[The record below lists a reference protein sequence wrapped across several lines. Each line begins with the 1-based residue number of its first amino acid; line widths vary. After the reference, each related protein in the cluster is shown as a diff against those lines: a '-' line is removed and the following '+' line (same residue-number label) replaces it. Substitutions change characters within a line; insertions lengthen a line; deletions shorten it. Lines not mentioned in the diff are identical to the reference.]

1 MTQLRETTV
10 GTALSLQ
17 RTIDSAQLAMISVED
32 DAFAEYSDLV
42 QRLIIRLGPLADEDG
57 PWQEPVRL
65 LRGIRTRMTL
75 WPGDSK
81 AAVAAMELPNGWPDG
96 TIAALRPFSE
106 ENALLVAQAWECIE
120 RMSDDERQLG
130 WALRTLVGGLAD
142 LGRSRVVVKSRF
154 IEPTVSWLH
163 SNTQRHPEVVSPGGL
178 SGFVDFDRLVVI
190 GPASW
195 FPEHLRSVPRA
206 AMTIVLSHSWVRDPS
221 TSLAMLDALTG
232 DVRDIGPPIV
242 ARTVGASTVKR
253 GLRIDSDALLPGFS
267 EADLGRMARR
277 VLAIDSVS
285 GNARDK
291 DPVVESRMYV
301 LASGEVVFL
310 PTDDASRRDVAELSH
325 EGISVARVPVGE
337 LRTGMFLLVRRS
349 GASDYLAEMADRL
362 LASDG
367 EDPRA
372 LRDAHS
378 RWQHTLR
385 EFVAPRGP
393 TTAAA
398 ELRAAG
404 VKVANA
410 SNVSRW
416 MSGESLGLQKDANFR
431 ALLKHLGLQDEA
443 RGILLMTRHLRNA
456 HQRAGA
462 KVRQL
467 LVERAE
473 RMSPAELEA
482 AGHMDVELEKE
493 EGGTLMLARI
503 EQIASSTV
511 MVPSGRV
518 GIATVTA

>member
-1 MTQLRETTV
+1 MTELPQTSI
-10 GTALSLQ
+10 GAALALQ
-17 RTIDSAQLAMISVED
+17 RTIDSAQLAMVSVED
-32 DAFAEYSDLV
+32 DAFAEYSELV
-42 QRLIIRLGPLADEDG
+42 QRLLISLGPLADEDG

-75 WPGDSK
+75 WPGDAQ
-81 AAVAAMELPNGWPDG
+81 AAAAAMQLPDGWPDRAIG
-96 TIAALRPFSE
+96 DLRPFSE

-120 RMSDDERQLG
+120 RMGGDERQLG
-130 WALRTLVGGLAD
+130 RAVRTIVGGLKD
-142 LGRSRVVVKSRF
+142 VGRSRIVVKSRF
-154 IEPTVSWLH
+154 IEPTVGWLR
-163 SNTQRHPEVVSPGGL
+163 SSTKRHPPVVPPSALGGD
-178 SGFVDFDRLVVI
+178 VDLDRVIVI

-221 TSLAMLDALTG
+221 ASLAVLDGLTG
-232 DVRDIGPPIV
+232 EEQEVGPKV
-242 ARTVGASTVKR
+242 VTTTVGASTVR
-253 GLRIDSDALLPGFS
+253 RSLRIDADALLPGFS

-277 VLAIDSVS
+277 VLAIDSIPGS
-285 GNARDK
+285 AREK
-291 DPVVESRMYV
+291 DPVIEARMYV

-310 PTDDASRRDVAELSH
+310 PTDPASRRDVAELSH
-325 EGISVARVPVGE
+325 EGISIARIPVGE

-362 LASDG
+362 LATDG
-367 EDPRA
+367 EDPKA
-372 LRDAHS
+372 LRDTHS
-378 RWQHTLR
+378 RWQHALR
-385 EFVAPRGP
+385 EFVATRGP
-393 TTAAA
+393 TKAAV

-410 SNVSRW
+410 PNVSRW
-416 MSGESLGLQKDANFR
+416 MSGESLGLQKDAHFR

-462 KVRQL
+462 RVRQL
-467 LVERAE
+467 LVARAE
-473 RMSPAELEA
+473 RMSPGDLES

-503 EQIASSTV
+503 EQVATSTV
-511 MVPSGRV
+511 MVPSGRI
-518 GIATVTA
+518 GIATATD

>member
-1 MTQLRETTV
+1 MTQLPETTV
-10 GTALSLQ
+10 GTALMLQ
-17 RTIDSAQLAMISVED
+17 RTIDSAQLAMVAVED
-32 DAFAEYSDLV
+32 DIFAEYSDLV

-75 WPGDSK
+75 WPGDAK
-81 AAVAAMELPNGWPDG
+81 AAVAAMELPSGWPD
-96 TIAALRPFSE
+96 AAIGELRPFSE
-106 ENALLVAQAWECIE
+106 ENALLVAQAWECVE
-120 RMSDDERQLG
+120 RMGPEERQLG
-130 WALRTLVGGLAD
+130 RALRTLVGGLKD
-142 LGRSRVVVKSRF
+142 IGRSRVVVKPRF
-154 IEPTVSWLH
+154 IEPTVAWLR
-163 SNTQRHPEVVSPGGL
+163 STTQRHPEVVSPSAL
-178 SGFVDFDRLVVI
+178 SGDVDLDRLVVI

-221 TSLAMLDALTG
+221 SSVAALDGLTG
-232 DVRDIGPPIV
+232 DERDVGPQIV
-242 ARTVGASTVKR
+242 TRTFGASTVKR
-253 GLRIDSDALLPGFS
+253 SLSIDADALLPGFS

-277 VLAIDSVS
+277 VLAIDSVPGS
-285 GNARDK
+285 ARGK
-291 DPVVESRMYV
+291 DPVVEAKMYV
-301 LASGEVVFL
+301 LATGEVVFL

-325 EGISVARVPVGE
+325 EGISVARVPVGD

-362 LASDG
+362 LVTDG

-378 RWQHTLR
+378 RWQHALR
-385 EFVAPRGP
+385 EFVATRGP
-393 TTAAA
+393 TRAAT

-462 KVRQL
+462 RVRQL
-467 LVERAE
+467 LVARAE

-503 EQIASSTV
+503 EQVATSTV
-511 MVPSGRV
+511 MVPSGRI
-518 GIATVTA
+518 GIATATD